1 MYAISIVDTYR
12 IITIPT
18 NLSITGIIVF
28 ATYYKRTYVKNF
40 FNHNTYCI
48 NKCHKGG
55 ILMTH
60 SFSNE
65 QPNTAQ
71 NQQQSLNHGGHEM
84 MDMHE
89 TIAEIIA
96 GLNLSMI
103 LRPQVKDPE
112 LLNIL
117 DRQYNFT
124 LGTYNTIVESYNTG
138 HDPTVPT
145 GRYQMETGNNFTYG
159 LKPGQPKKP
168 MQNANEI
175 NDEIISGFLLGSA
188 KGAAKC
194 MAGAALEVTN
204 PVVRRVVADSIPNFI
219 EMGYELSI
227 YQNKHGYYQ
236 VPQYTQQDM
245 QTMLNAFATS
255 TNPLH

>member
-1 MYAISIVDTYR
+1 MSQ
-12 IITIPT
+12 
-18 NLSITGIIVF
+18 
-28 ATYYKRTYVKNF
+28 
-40 FNHNTYCI
+40 
-48 NKCHKGG
+48 
-55 ILMTH
+55 

-65 QPNTAQ
+65 QPNTPH

-84 MDMHE
+84 MDIKE
-89 TIAEIIA
+89 TIGEIIA
-96 GLNLSMI
+96 GLNQSI
-103 LRPQVKDPE
+103 VLRPHVKCQE
-112 LLNIL
+112 LLSIL

-124 LGTYNTIVESYNTG
+124 LGAYNTIVESYNTG

-168 MQNANEI
+168 MQNASDI
-175 NDEIISGFLLGSA
+175 NDEMISGFLLGA
-188 KGAAKC
+188 KKGAAKC
-194 MAGAALEVTN
+194 MTAAALETTN

-236 VPQYTQQDM
+236 VPQYSQQDM
-245 QTMLNAFATS
+245 QTMLSAFATS
-255 TNPLH
+255 NNPLH